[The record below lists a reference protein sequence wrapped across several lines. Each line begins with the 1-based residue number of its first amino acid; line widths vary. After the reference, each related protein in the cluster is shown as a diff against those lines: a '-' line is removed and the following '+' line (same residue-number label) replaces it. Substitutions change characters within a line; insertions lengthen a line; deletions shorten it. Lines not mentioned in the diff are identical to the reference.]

1 MQYNF
6 DKIAVVYSQTNCPG
20 CVEAK
25 KLLEDRGYKVEIR
38 TLGDDGNATKKQLMQ
53 DFPDARSVPQIIIN
67 GNKVGNLN
75 TLKTFLRV

>member
-6 DKIAVVYSQTNCPG
+6 NKSAVVYSQINCPA

-25 KLLEDRGYKVEIR
+25 KILEDRGYVVEVR
-38 TLGDDGNATKKQLMQ
+38 TLGDSGNTTKKQLME

>member
-6 DKIAVVYSQTNCPG
+6 DKTAIVYSQSNCPG

-25 KLLEDRGYKVEIR
+25 KLLEDRGYKVEVR
-38 TLGDDGNATKKQLMQ
+38 TLGENGNATKKQLLH

-67 GNKVGNLN
+67 NNKIGNLN